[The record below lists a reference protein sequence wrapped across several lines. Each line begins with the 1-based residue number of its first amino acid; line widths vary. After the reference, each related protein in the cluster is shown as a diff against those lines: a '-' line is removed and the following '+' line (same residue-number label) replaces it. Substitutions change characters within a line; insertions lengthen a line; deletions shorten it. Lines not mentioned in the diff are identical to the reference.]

1 MDIEFQSTHPRGVR
15 LLLNSNKC
23 LSLCFN
29 PRTHVGCDK
38 NRVYATDIKDVSIH
52 APTWGATPCKRRPPV
67 RYWFQSTH
75 PRGVRH
81 RRLVLPFY
89 NRYVSIHAPTW
100 GATWCAFLNIFM
112 LCFNPRTHVGC
123 DASVEYVKIVRLVF
137 QSTHPRGVR
146 PYEQASKYDDAMFQS
161 THPRGVRQM
170 YMGQRVMSGMFQS
183 THPRGVRL
191 IFSKYLNIIL
201 QKYINCEQ
209 HANF

>member
-75 PRGVRH
+75 PRGVR
-81 RRLVLPFY
+81 LVTEKGITGF
-89 NRYVSIHAPTW
+89 
-100 GATWCAFLNIFM
+100 
-112 LCFNPRTHVGC
+112 
-123 DASVEYVKIVRLVF
+123 
-137 QSTHPRGVR
+137 GV
-146 PYEQASKYDDAMFQS
+146 
-161 THPRGVRQM
+161 
-170 YMGQRVMSGMFQS
+170 FQS